1 MSGVDYV
8 VVGAGSAGCA
18 VAAGLVE
25 RTDAHVLLLEAGP
38 EARDPR
44 IAIPASTGD
53 LWFGRNDWAFVTEPQ
68 PGLGGRRDT
77 WPRGRVVGGS
87 SAINAMMWVRGLDV
101 DFDGWASAGA
111 TGWDSGRM
119 NALFQVIE
127 DDERGLAPTR
137 GVGGAMRVERQ
148 RDPRPL
154 SLAFLDACAELG
166 MPIVD
171 DYHARPDGA
180 ALTMVTQRR
189 GRRVT
194 AADAFLA
201 PHRPTRRRPA
211 LGPGRL
217 TVRTSATVDR
227 VLIEDG
233 RAVGVEVR
241 TGSEVRTVR
250 VREEVILSAGAVM
263 TPVILMRSGVG
274 PGQELERHGI
284 PVVIDRDAV
293 GADLQDHIASGM
305 VVGTDGGSLYG
316 ADRDPRVLARWIAR
330 RSGPATSNLG
340 EAIAFVRTS
349 ESEPAPDVELLAIPA
364 ALLDHGRTRFPQHGM
379 TVAAIVLTP
388 ESRGRV
394 GLRSADPAAPP
405 LVDPGTFSDPDGRD
419 LERMVGGLRTVQAL
433 LTETRALG
441 RLVTRR
447 LNPRMRLDD
456 VGALRAHARET
467 AQTLYHPV
475 GTCRMGADDAAVVD
489 PELQVR
495 GVTGLRVADASV
507 MPRIVRGHTN
517 APSIAIGVHA
527 GELVSAALAGGL
539 PSQDRAD
546 DGRPV
551 RRRR

>member
-18 VAAGLVE
+18 LAAGLVE

-38 EARDPR
+38 EAHDPR
-44 IAIPASTGD
+44 IAIPGATGD

-87 SAINAMMWVRGLDV
+87 SAINAMMWVRGLDI
-101 DFDGWASAGA
+101 DFDGWAAGGA
-111 TGWDSGRM
+111 TGWDAARM

-137 GVGGAMRVERQ
+137 GVGGPMRVERQ

-154 SLAFLDACAELG
+154 TLAFLDACAELG
-166 MPIVD
+166 MRIVD

-194 AADAFLA
+194 AADAFLS
-201 PHRPTRRRPA
+201 PHRPRRGRPA

-217 TVRTSATVDR
+217 SVRTSATVDR
-227 VLIEDG
+227 VVVEDG

-241 TGSEVRTVR
+241 VGKEVRTVR
-250 VREEVILSAGAVM
+250 ARREVILAAGAVM
-263 TPVILMRSGVG
+263 TPVILMRSGIG
-274 PGQELERHGI
+274 PADELARHGI
-284 PVVIDRDAV
+284 GVAVDRPAV
-293 GADLQDHIASGM
+293 GADLQDHVASGM
-305 VVGTDGGSLYG
+305 VVATGGGSLHG
-316 ADRDPRVLARWIAR
+316 ADRDPRVLARWIAQR
-330 RSGPATSNLG
+330 RGPATSNLG
-340 EAIAFVRTS
+340 EAVAFLRTD

-364 ALLDHGRTRFPQHGM
+364 PMLDHGRTRFPEHGM
-379 TVAAIVLTP
+379 TIAAIVLTP

-394 GLRSADPAAPP
+394 GLRSADPSVPP
-405 LVDPGTFSDPDGRD
+405 LVDPGTFSDPGGRD
-419 LERMVGGLRTVQAL
+419 LARMESGLRTVQAL
-433 LTETRALG
+433 LNETRAL
-441 RLVTRR
+441 RSRVTRQ
-447 LNPRMRLDD
+447 LNPRAPLHEPA
-456 VGALRAHARET
+456 ALRAHARDT

-475 GTCRMGADDAAVVD
+475 GTCRMGSDDAAPVD
-489 PELQVR
+489 PELRVR
-495 GVTGLRVADASV
+495 GVAGLRVADASV

-517 APSIAIGVHA
+517 APSIAIGIAA
-527 GELVSAALAGGL
+527 GELVAG
-539 PSQDRAD
+539 S
-546 DGRPV
+546 V
-551 RRRR
+551 

>member
-44 IAIPASTGD
+44 IAIPAATGD

-68 PGLGGRRDT
+68 SGLGGRRDT

-101 DFDGWASAGA
+101 DFDGWEAAGA
-111 TGWDSGRM
+111 RGWGADRM
-119 NALFQVIE
+119 NGLFQSIE
-127 DDERGLAPTR
+127 DDERGHAPTR
-137 GVGGAMRVERQ
+137 GVGGAMRIERQ
-148 RDPRPL
+148 RDPRPVT
-154 SLAFLDACAELG
+154 LAFLDACAELG
-166 MPIVD
+166 MRIVD

-189 GRRVT
+189 GRRVS

-201 PHRPTRRRPA
+201 PHRPRRGRPA

-217 TVRTSATVDR
+217 TVRTSTTVDR
-227 VLIEDG
+227 VIIEGG

-241 TGSEVRTVR
+241 TGGQVRTVR
-250 VREEVILSAGAVM
+250 ARREVILSAGAVM
-263 TPVILMRSGVG
+263 TPVILMRSGIG
-274 PGQELERHGI
+274 PARHLADHGV
-284 PVVIDRDAV
+284 PVVLDRPAV
-293 GADLQDHIASGM
+293 GADLQDHVASGM

-316 ADRDPRVLARWIAR
+316 ADRDPRVLARWVAR

-340 EAIAFVRTS
+340 EAIAFVRTD
-349 ESEPAPDVELLAIPA
+349 ERHPAPDIELLAIPA
-364 ALLDHGRTRFPQHGM
+364 PLLDHGRTRFAEHGM
-379 TVAAIVLTP
+379 TIAAIVLTP

-394 GLRSADPAAPP
+394 ALRSADPLAPP
-405 LVDPGTFSDPDGRD
+405 VVDPGTFTDRSGSD
-419 LERMVGGLRTVQAL
+419 LERMTSGLRTVQAL

-441 RLVTRR
+441 RRVTRR
-447 LNPRMRLDD
+447 LSPPAQLQET
-456 VGALRAHARET
+456 GALRAHARAT

-475 GTCRMGADDAAVVD
+475 GTCRMGEDEAAVVD
-489 PELQVR
+489 PALRVR
-495 GVTGLRVADASV
+495 GIVGLRVADASV

-517 APSIAIGVHA
+517 APTIAIGVGA
-527 GELVSAALAGGL
+527 AELVAV
-539 PSQDRAD
+539 
-546 DGRPV
+546 DG
-551 RRRR
+551 

>member
-18 VAAGLVE
+18 LAAGLVE

-44 IAIPASTGD
+44 IAIPAATGD

-68 PGLGGRRDT
+68 PGLDGRRDT

-87 SAINAMMWVRGLDV
+87 SAINAMMWVRGLDA
-101 DFDGWASAGA
+101 DFDGWERAGA
-111 TGWDSGRM
+111 EGWGADRM

-137 GVGGAMRVERQ
+137 GVGGAMRIERQ

-166 MPIVD
+166 MPVVD

-201 PHRPTRRRPA
+201 PHRPRRGRPA

-217 TVRTSATVDR
+217 TVRTGAQVDR
-227 VLIEDG
+227 VLLEDG

-241 TGSEVRTVR
+241 FGGEVRTVR
-250 VREEVILSAGAVM
+250 ASREVVLAAGAVM
-263 TPVILMRSGVG
+263 TPAILMRSGIG
-274 PGQELERHGI
+274 PADELRRHGI
-284 PVVIDRDAV
+284 DVLVDRPAV
-293 GADLQDHIASGM
+293 GADLQDHVASGM
-305 VVGTDGGSLYG
+305 VVGTDGGSLHG
-316 ADRDPRVLARWIAR
+316 ADRDPRVLARWAAR

-340 EAIAFVRTS
+340 EAIAFIRTD

-364 ALLDHGRTRFPQHGM
+364 PMLDHGRTRFREHGM

-388 ESRGRV
+388 ESRGRI

-405 LVDPGTFSDPDGRD
+405 VVDPGTFTDDAGRD
-419 LERMVGGLRTVQAL
+419 LARMASGLRTVQAL
-433 LTETRALG
+433 LTGTRALG
-441 RLVTRR
+441 RHVTSR
-447 LNPRMRLDD
+447 LEPRGPLLDA
-456 VGALRAHARET
+456 GEFRAHARAA

-475 GTCRMGADDAAVVD
+475 GTCRMGSDADAPVD
-489 PELQVR
+489 PELRVR
-495 GVTGLRVADASV
+495 GVDGLRVADASV

-517 APSIAIGVHA
+517 APSIAIGVR
-527 GELVSAALAGGL
+527 AAEFVAYLPRMTGPDGPPGGG
-539 PSQDRAD
+539 P
-546 DGRPV
+546 G
-551 RRRR
+551 